1 MALQIS
7 ADPQG
12 SAFMTFHIPAMLG
25 LLLADFVL
33 ILVHALLGALSVTGA
48 IAFFP
53 DALRI
58 DRDWSVGEVLN
69 YAKWLALAGISAVLF
84 HQQKAVI
91 FLAFASLC
99 VIALLDDSLQLH
111 ERYGIILT
119 DALLQGLRL
128 PNGSGEI
135 IFLALEGTVIAGPL
149 VYGWIVAPSPV
160 RRQIMSLFLLLG
172 GAVFCGVAV
181 DFVHAQAAGGS
192 IKAGIL
198 GIIEDGGE
206 MVFLSLTAS
215 HAASLL
221 VRTRPV
227 TA

>member
-1 MALQIS
+1 MALQTS

-12 SAFMTFHIPAMLG
+12 SAFMSFHIPVMLG

-33 ILVHALLGALSVTGA
+33 ILVHALLGALSVTGT
-48 IAFFP
+48 IAVFP

-58 DRDWSVGEVLN
+58 DRDWGVGEVLN
-69 YAKWLALAGISAVLF
+69 YAKWLALAGISAMLF
-84 HQQKAVI
+84 HQQKAMI
-91 FLAFASLC
+91 FLAFANLC
-99 VIALLDDSLQLH
+99 VIAFLDDSLQLH

-119 DALLQGLRL
+119 DAWLQGLKL

-135 IFLALEGTVIAGPL
+135 IFLALEGAIVAGPL
-149 VYGWIVAPSPV
+149 VYGWTVAPSPV
-160 RRQIMSLFLLLG
+160 RRQVMSLFLLLG
-172 GAVFCGVAV
+172 GAIFCGVAV

-206 MVFLSLTAS
+206 MIFLSLTVS

-221 VRTRPV
+221 IRARPA